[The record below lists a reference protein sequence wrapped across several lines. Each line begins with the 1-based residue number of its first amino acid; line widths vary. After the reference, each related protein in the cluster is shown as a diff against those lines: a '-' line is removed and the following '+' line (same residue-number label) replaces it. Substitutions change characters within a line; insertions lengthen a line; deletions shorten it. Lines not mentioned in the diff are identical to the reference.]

1 MGILFNTLTTEPER
15 RAELVRDAEKVLDAE
30 VSDKRGIAGIAV
42 KGTFKVVKN
51 LQPGFVPR
59 TVDDL
64 LNDFVGA
71 IEPIWEAWCASE
83 EDSSCKAYFVANAG
97 AVADALLDLCL
108 HVLAGAAHAAQPI
121 KARPRRPLP
130 QLRNR
135 LRLGRVK
142 PSQRAWPCAP
152 CAKALRQGLV
162 AKLCGKDL
170 RRGLAERPR
179 GKALR

>member
-97 AVADALLDLCL
+97 AVADALLGITDGRAENSKHKPLKKAYGKL
-108 HVLAGAAHAAQPI
+108 RPMGKEHVIAAMP
-121 KARPRRPLP
+121 
-130 QLRNR
+130 
-135 LRLGRVK
+135 RLG
-142 PSQRAWPCAP
+142 
-152 CAKALRQGLV
+152 ALIERHTV
-162 AKLCGKDL
+162 DL
-170 RRGLAERPR
+170 A
-179 GKALR
+179 